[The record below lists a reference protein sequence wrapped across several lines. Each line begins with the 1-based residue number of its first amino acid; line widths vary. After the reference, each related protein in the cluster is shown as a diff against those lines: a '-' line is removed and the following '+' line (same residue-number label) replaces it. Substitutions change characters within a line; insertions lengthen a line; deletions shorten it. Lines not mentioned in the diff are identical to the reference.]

1 VAGTFF
7 SERGQIVRGHRPGLQ
22 ERRRGVTPCWVSS
35 RHEDAVGHGSTL
47 PEFELVRKY
56 FGTVGTCL
64 EAGRP
69 AERGKP
75 YSSSG

>member
-1 VAGTFF
+1 LTRVGTDPDRAGRTVHWI
-7 SERGQIVRGHRPGLQ
+7 G
-22 ERRRGVTPCWVSS
+22 S
-35 RHEDAVGHGSTL
+35 RHDDAVGHGSTL

-56 FGTVGTCL
+56 CGTVGACL

-69 AERGKP
+69 AKRGDP

>member
-1 VAGTFF
+1 VLRPRQLTRVGTD
-7 SERGQIVRGHRPGLQ
+7 SDRAVRTVHSIG
-22 ERRRGVTPCWVSS
+22 S

-56 FGTVGTCL
+56 FSTVGTCL

-69 AERGKP
+69 AERGDP